1 MSSNSSTMRLRTLVS
16 PTLLFLTVMSL
27 CLSQDQGS
35 SETKR
40 VLAKMDEASRQL
52 SDLTAD
58 IEMTKVTIVVDDKS
72 EEKGKLFYQRGK
84 KGSRTRLDYL
94 APEVKT
100 LILDKGKVEL
110 YEPNFS
116 RITEYPLDKNRA
128 EGEFFSIGFGP
139 TENLTRSYDVNV
151 TKEEAVQGV
160 KTSLLELKPK
170 SPGTMFKGIQI
181 WVDHVRWIPIQMKLI
196 EASGDY
202 LTIQFENVVINPNLN
217 DKTFHLN
224 LPPGVQRVKAAV
236 PH

>member
-1 MSSNSSTMRLRTLVS
+1 MSSNSLTMTLRSLVS
-16 PTLLFLTVMSL
+16 PVSVLFALMGL
-27 CLSQDQGS
+27 GLAQDQGS
-35 SETKR
+35 PETKR
-40 VLAKMDEASRQL
+40 VLAKMDEASKRL

-58 IEMTKVTIVVDDKS
+58 IKMTKVTVVVDDKA
-72 EEKGKLFYQRGK
+72 EETGKLYYQRGK

-116 RITEYPLDKNRA
+116 RMTEFPLGKNRA
-128 EGEFFSIGFGP
+128 EAEFFSIGFGP
-139 TENLTRSYDVNV
+139 TGNLTRSYDVSV
-151 TKEEAVQGV
+151 TKEEALRGI

-170 SPGTMFKGIQI
+170 SSGTMFKGIMI
-181 WVDHVRWIPIQMKLI
+181 WVDHVRWIPIQMQLI

-202 LTIQFENVVINPNLN
+202 LSIQFENIVLNPNLN

-224 LPPGVQRVKAAV
+224 LPSGVQRVKAAV

>member
-1 MSSNSSTMRLRTLVS
+1 LMGLGLA
-16 PTLLFLTVMSL
+16 
-27 CLSQDQGS
+27 QDQGS
-35 SETKR
+35 PETKR
-40 VLAKMDEASRQL
+40 VLAKLDEASKRL

-58 IEMTKVTIVVDDKS
+58 IKMTKVTVVVDDKS
-72 EEKGKLFYQRGK
+72 EETGKLYYQRGK

-100 LILDKGKVEL
+100 LVLDKGKVEL

-116 RITEYPLDKNRA
+116 RMTEYPLGKNRA
-128 EGEFFSIGFGP
+128 EAEFFSIGFGP
-139 TENLTRSYDVNV
+139 TGNLTRSYDVSV
-151 TKEEAVQGV
+151 TKEEAVKGI

-170 SPGTMFKGIQI
+170 SSGTMFKGILI
-181 WVDHVRWIPIQMKLI
+181 WVDHVRWIPIQMQLT

-202 LTIQFENVVINPNLN
+202 LTIQFENIVLNPNLN

-224 LPPGVQRVKAAV
+224 LPSGVQRVKAAV